1 MFKEIKVCVPIHQS
15 AEIFCQQLGMPYEEF
30 EVMLGLNL
38 EADVREVFKAYEAL
52 FGAIER
58 VGQRLN
64 TDQEGE

>member
-15 AEIFCQQLGMPYEEF
+15 AEIFCQQLGMVYEEF
-30 EVMLGLNL
+30 EVMVGLEL
-38 EADVREVFKAYEAL
+38 EPDVRDVFEAYEAL

-64 TDQEGE
+64 NDQEDD